1 MTHTRLAEGHLADDS
16 HAVAMPRV
24 AAAAALLSEEI
35 ARRIAAIPKEE
46 TVEGRRAR
54 ETAMD
59 AALLD
64 RCARATPR
72 APSAWT
78 HVIDGFLA
86 WLSRDHAKDGAAKI
100 AHDHDGDVK
109 DNDDDRVVGDG
120 DGDDDSDMSPI
131 SDDGGGQTDH
141 PNGAAA
147 TASNFLGPLAR
158 MGVSIYAITTHPEN
172 AHLIGC
178 CTHTPPLIEADC
190 GYGDWRFVAVMERD
204 YDCTGGMLL
213 IDRIVHAPTRIGIN
227 DGCDLRCQNSSRAAR
242 ALLFAFFASGQTSMA
257 AFLHQVFA
265 PFDHVI
271 DVIHAAGW
279 DTDGKRFSWSD
290 VRSALDEQRVAC
302 TRRDGVVV
310 HLIWYSGTLIA
321 SGYEYGYYETAH
333 APASTYGPDPGPEVP
348 PQEDDDDGAGRRG
361 RDDDNG
367 KDDDERLW
375 LIDAGYI
382 SPWVVGVRCRGGR
395 RRYPVLLLYPTADD
409 LVERMDAIAD
419 QIAHQHGID
428 AGDMETRAHGHTRL
442 NGRTCQAALDKV
454 FDTST
459 RSWRLSARNDRLIGN
474 ERYIDPA
481 RGLYA
486 NWTMVCD
493 MLPLGNRTNRTVHA
507 TGLPFVRFQGHL
519 VGADER
525 AASGPLQRAHVV
537 VLLCESAPPQAY
549 CREDVRPADGERSR
563 IEALVQRLGGDT
575 RSAAQATPEAPL
587 DPICARYRRAY
598 LDSPDGLTVLAVLRQ
613 ASSAP
618 GDAGPAAEFV
628 AALEWLM
635 AEFEACARTFAADA
649 ADMDP
654 LPFPFIIHW

>member
-1 MTHTRLAEGHLADDS
+1 MRASSCTMAHTRRAEDRPADDS

-24 AAAAALLSEEI
+24 AAAAALLAEEI
-35 ARRIAAIPKEE
+35 ARRIAAVPEEE
-46 TVEGRRAR
+46 TAEGRRAR
-54 ETAMD
+54 ETARD
-59 AALLD
+59 VALLD
-64 RCARATPR
+64 RCAKATPH
-72 APSAWT
+72 APSAWA
-78 HVIDGFLA
+78 HVIDAFVA
-86 WLSRDHAKDGAAKI
+86 WLSRDTNDAATKVVR
-100 AHDHDGDVK
+100 DHDDDDVD
-109 DNDDDRVVGDG
+109 DNNVDRVVGDG
-120 DGDDDSDMSPI
+120 SVMSLV
-131 SDDGGGQTDH
+131 SDDGGGQADH

-190 GYGDWRFVAVMERD
+190 GYGDWRFVVVMERD

-213 IDRIVHAPTRIGIN
+213 IDRIVHAPTRIGIR
-227 DGCDLRCQNSSRAAR
+227 DGCDLRCQNSSRASR
-242 ALLFAFFASGQTSMA
+242 ALLFAFFASGQTSMS

-265 PFDHVI
+265 PFDRVI

-279 DTDGKRFSWSD
+279 DTNGKRFSWSD
-290 VRSALDEQRVAC
+290 VRSALNDQRIAC

-310 HLIWYSGTLIA
+310 HLVWYSGTLIA
-321 SGYEYGYYETAH
+321 SGYKYGHYRTAR
-333 APASTYGPDPGPEVP
+333 APASAYGPDPGPEVS
-348 PQEDDDDGAGRRG
+348 PQDDDNDDSAGQRD
-361 RDDDNG
+361 RDDD
-367 KDDDERLW
+367 KDDERLW
-375 LIDAGYI
+375 LIDEGYI

-395 RRYPVLLLYPTADD
+395 RRYPIFLLDPAADD
-409 LVERMDAIAD
+409 LAERMDAIAD

-428 AGDMETRAHGHTRL
+428 AGDMAARAHGHTRL

-454 FDTST
+454 FDTNT
-459 RSWRLSARNDRLIGN
+459 RSWRLGMRSDQLIGN

-481 RGLYA
+481 RGLYT
-486 NWTMVCD
+486 NWTMTCD
-493 MLPLGNRTNRTVHA
+493 MLPLGNRTNRTVCA

-519 VGADER
+519 VGTDER
-525 AASGPLQRAHVV
+525 AASGPIQRAHVV
-537 VLLCESAPPQAY
+537 VLLCESATPSAH
-549 CREDVRPADGERSR
+549 CREDIRPADGEQSR

-575 RSAAQATPEAPL
+575 RPAAQTTTEAPL
-587 DPICARYRRAY
+587 DPICAHYRQAY

-613 ASSAP
+613 TSSTP
-618 GDAGPAAEFV
+618 GDASPAAEFV

-654 LPFPFIIHW
+654 LPSQFIIHW